1 MLEVFELQC
10 FIQNYLW
17 GKKGFASEV
26 SRLSLA
32 GQHIDSIDEKQ
43 LYAELWMGALHKSP
57 SLVKSSGQKL
67 SDWIKSNNEALG
79 EKSRLQ
85 FGDELPFLMKVLSI
99 NSALSIQVHPS
110 KDYAEEL
117 HKQYPELYQDSNHKP
132 EMAIALSHF
141 EGLCGFR
148 PYSEIRFFLEEIPEL
163 QIIVGYDLIEQ
174 FKKDT
179 TNSKYLLK
187 DIFYKLMT
195 SEKGIISQNI
205 SSHKKKLQSLCDE
218 KKNVFLA
225 KLFNQLDCWFPNDVG
240 CFCIYF
246 LNYIQLSPGQAIY
259 LGANEPHAYI
269 YGDCIECM
277 ACSDNV
283 VRAGLTP
290 KYIDVKTLCRVLNFN
305 GAPAESKLFSGVQE
319 NSYTTVF
326 RPPVPD
332 FAVACIKVPA
342 DNIYELLKRDVA
354 SIIIVVHGQGKIT
367 APQDLILST
376 GKVFMIPAN
385 VIIQIHVG
393 FESLELYQAFVNL

>member
-17 GKKGFASEV
+17 GKKGLASEV

-32 GQHIDSIDEKQ
+32 GQHIDFVDEKQ
-43 LYAELWMGALHKSP
+43 FYAELWMGALHKSP

-67 SDWIKSNNEALG
+67 SDWIKSNNEVLG
-79 EKSRLQ
+79 EKSRLK

-110 KDYAEEL
+110 KDHAEEL

-132 EMAIALSHF
+132 EMAIALSNF

-148 PYSEIRFFLEEIPEL
+148 PYSEIRFFLEEIPEF
-163 QIIVGYDLIEQ
+163 QMIVGNDLIDQ

-179 TNSKYLLK
+179 GNSQYLLK
-187 DIFYKLMT
+187 DIFYKLLT
-195 SEKGIISQNI
+195 SEKGIISQNLN
-205 SSHKKKLQSLCDE
+205 SHKKKLQSLCDD

-290 KYIDVKTLCRVLNFN
+290 KYIDVKTLCSLLNFN
-305 GAPAESKLFSGVQE
+305 GAPAESKLFCGVKE
-319 NSYTTVF
+319 NSYTTLF

-332 FAVACIKVPA
+332 FAVARIKVPA
-342 DNIYELLKRDVA
+342 YEIYELLKRDVA
-354 SIIIVVHGQGKIT
+354 SIIIVIHGQGKIT
-367 APQDLILST
+367 APQELILST
-376 GKVFMIPAN
+376 GKVFMIPAD
-385 VIIQIHVG
+385 VIIQIQVG

>member
-17 GKKGFASEV
+17 GKKGLASEV

-43 LYAELWMGALHKSP
+43 FYAELWMGALHKSP

-67 SDWIKSNNEALG
+67 SEWIKRNNEALG
-79 EKSRLQ
+79 EKSRLK

-132 EMAIALSHF
+132 EMAIALSNF

-148 PYSEIRFFLEEIPEL
+148 PYSEIRFFLEEIPEFKL
-163 QIIVGYDLIEQ
+163 IVGCDLIDQ

-179 TNSKYLLK
+179 TNSQYLLK

-195 SEKGIISQNI
+195 SEKGIISQNL
-205 SSHKKKLQSLCDE
+205 SSHKKKLQSLCDD

-225 KLFNQLDCWFPNDVG
+225 KLFNQLDCWYPNDVG

-246 LNYIQLSPGQAIY
+246 LNYIQLSP
-259 LGANEPHAYI
+259 
-269 YGDCIECM
+269 DCIECM

-305 GAPAESKLFSGVQE
+305 GAPAESKLFCGVKE
-319 NSYTTVF
+319 NSYTTLF

-342 DNIYELLKRDVA
+342 DEIYELLKRDVA

-367 APQDLILST
+367 APQDLILSA
-376 GKVFMIPAN
+376 GKVFMVPAN
-385 VIIQIHVG
+385 VILQIHVG